1 MAEIVKN
8 DTCISKDILCSG
20 CLNHIAENE
29 YKTALGQDW
38 HPECFRCSVCDNQ
51 LSSWYF
57 ERNGLLFCKDDY
69 WTQFGQSCQQCNVI
83 ITGPVMVAGDH
94 KFHPECFLCQHC
106 GTFIGDGDTYA
117 LIERSKLFC
126 GHCYKEH
133 ISEHSTNSQKIKQ
146 QSLGDINTSSQP
158 LHSIRLIKIPWSDA
172 SKSMLRLTT
181 DHDKNSR
188 EFSPEG
194 DGVCC
199 RAVRISEI
207 DLHPEVENVHIG
219 DRILE
224 VNGQPVRNTSIEHI
238 DNLIR
243 STDKILQ
250 LTVEHDPKDLSRNN
264 NNNLSDYEAQRT
276 NYLQITGSKT
286 ESSSPRLT
294 KEDKERLF
302 QKKDEG
308 YMSGLKTRLLKNKKN
323 NLIPF
328 NDSSQSSL
336 SEKEKR
342 ESGVGSLNQK
352 ERSSSM
358 SKLLDENHQSN
369 NEIYDLSRTKSFRIE
384 HNPQRI
390 FRASDLV
397 QGELL
402 GKGFFGQVFKVTHKL
417 TKEVMVLKELY
428 RVDEE
433 AQRNFLK
440 EVAVLRS
447 LNHEN
452 VLKFIGV
459 LYKEKKL
466 HLVTEYIAGGSLKDL
481 IHDSQCPLLWEQRIS
496 FAKDIACGMSYLH
509 SKNIIHRDLNSL
521 NCLVREDMSVIV
533 ADFGLAR
540 IITSPSLGTFERC
553 SLNAKSGSIGRNRS
567 RQRRQRYTV
576 VGNPYWMAPEMM
588 KGNKYDERVD
598 IFSFGI
604 ILCEIIGRVEADPD
618 FLPRTSDFG
627 LNKQVFMEKFCQQC
641 PEIFYKITFLCC
653 DLNPDKRPP
662 FEILAFWLKK
672 LYKLISNGL
681 PIPPN
686 LVDEIE
692 QFKMHSSRDSSQ
704 TSTPD
709 GLLSPKSNLS
719 NDNLFAEKSKTQ
731 NDQCDELNDEDAHNS
746 IETQSQS
753 TFLPKSI
760 PKSPHLGKD
769 FSPNGERI
777 RGSIRERRRQKMLKE
792 QNNKNFSP
800 HKFLK
805 RSSQEDIEENKR
817 NDVIN
822 NLSGEVTLK
831 TDRVLEAVRSALEDD
846 KTLLTRSK
854 CKNNDVIGEKG
865 FLIHKEENG
874 SLTLNSVKDLTE
886 CSDSYETSCDTSLDF
901 IEANSCCVQS
911 PSKILENDSVLS
923 VASEKNVETQNEQ
936 SDRCKTPTP
945 SPTAINT
952 KIQVKKS
959 TAQKSYQMALDDIRA
974 KLNLCKS
981 KFETLDEA
989 NRNNISKS
997 ENSMKVF
1004 FKKRDVRDDSPLKM
1018 YNKHY
1023 ADSKV
1028 YRVHET
1034 PIFGRH
1040 KFANPTQ
1047 VVLKHADSDENVSS
1061 STILTSVDKLSNKR
1075 FSYLRRKM
1083 TPVLSST
1090 SGEVKTP
1097 STTKSLWKKFDK
1109 ESQTLSSSPIKE
1121 SSSISSRFNL
1131 RKSNQSKKLQ
1141 MQTSDSQTS
1150 NLNKVTI
1157 LSPDAVRKL
1166 NIKMVEQKS
1175 LLPSAAAQKNI
1186 PVTVN
1191 KNRYQDTNRTTKK
1204 TTTTMTT
1211 NDSIQN
1217 KCLTSSQLFGK
1228 KGSIIQKDTP
1238 SIHQSRKKK
1247 PT

>member
-1 MAEIVKN
+1 MEEILKN
-8 DTCISKDILCSG
+8 DKSTRKDIQCSG
-20 CLNHIAENE
+20 CLNQIAENE
-29 YKTALGQDW
+29 YKTALGQYW
-38 HPECFRCSVCDNQ
+38 HPECFRCSVCDNH

-69 WTQFGQSCQQCNVI
+69 WAQFGQSCQQCNLI

-106 GTFIGDGDTYA
+106 GTYIGDGDTYA

-126 GHCYKEH
+126 GHCYKEQVSA
-133 ISEHSTNSQKIKQ
+133 ISTNSEQSKQ
-146 QSLGDINTSSQP
+146 QTLGDSNKSQP

-172 SKSMLRLTT
+172 STLRLTT
-181 DHDKNSR
+181 DHENNSHQFPA
-188 EFSPEG
+188 ES

-207 DLHPEVENVHIG
+207 DLHPEVANVQIG

-224 VNGQPVRNTSIEHI
+224 VNGTPVRNTSIEHI

-243 STDKILQ
+243 STDRILQ
-250 LTVEHDPKDLSRNN
+250 LTVEHDPKDVSRNN
-264 NNNLSDYEAQRT
+264 NDYESPQKH
-276 NYLQITGSKT
+276 YLPILPKSD
-286 ESSSPRLT
+286 SPRLT

-308 YMSGLKTRLLKNKKN
+308 YMSGLKSRLLKNKKN

-328 NDSSQSSL
+328 DSP
-336 SEKEKR
+336 EKR
-342 ESGVGSLNQK
+342 EGSALYNSSSLNQK

-358 SKLLDENHQSN
+358 SKLLDENHQPN
-369 NEIYDLSRTKSFRIE
+369 NELYDLSRTKSFRIE
-384 HNPQRI
+384 QNPHEI
-390 FRASDLV
+390 FKPSDLV
-397 QGELL
+397 QGELI
-402 GKGFFGQVFKVTHKL
+402 GKGFFGQVFKVTHKV

-428 RVDEE
+428 RVDAE
-433 AQRNFLK
+433 AQQNFLK

-447 LNHEN
+447 LHHEN

-466 HLVTEYIAGGSLKDL
+466 HLITEFIAGGSLKEL
-481 IHDSQCPLLWEQRIS
+481 IHDSECPLLWEQRIS

-521 NCLVREDMSVIV
+521 NCLVRDDLTVIV

-540 IITSPSLGTFERC
+540 IITSPTLGTFERC
-553 SLNAKSGSIGRNRS
+553 SNKPSKTGSIGRNRS

-618 FLPRTSDFG
+618 YLPRTSDFG

-662 FEILAFWLKK
+662 FEVLGFWLKR
-672 LYKLISNGL
+672 LYKLTSNGQ
-681 PIPPN
+681 PIPPQM
-686 LVDEIE
+686 VDEVD

-719 NDNLFAEKSKTQ
+719 NDNLFAEKNKNQKDCGDIKEEQTVVTQ
-731 NDQCDELNDEDAHNS
+731 
-746 IETQSQS
+746 TQPVFVP
-753 TFLPKSI
+753 TSI

-777 RGSIRERRRQKMLKE
+777 RGSIRERRQQKMLNE
-792 QNNKNFSP
+792 QNSSSP
-800 HKFLK
+800 HRYMKQ
-805 RSSQEDIEENKR
+805 SSVSEEERHEVLNK
-817 NDVIN
+817 
-822 NLSGEVTLK
+822 SSEGTLK
-831 TDRVLEAVRSALEDD
+831 TDRVLEAVRCALEDD
-846 KTLLTRSK
+846 NILNKKPK
-854 CKNNDVIGEKG
+854 CKSDMIGQKG

-886 CSDSYETSCDTSLDF
+886 CSDSCDTSCDTSLDF
-901 IEANSCCVQS
+901 MEANSWV
-911 PSKILENDSVLS
+911 PSSSKLVDNNKIVPQHHSQLTE
-923 VASEKNVETQNEQ
+923 QNENVNENEQ
-936 SDRCKTPTP
+936 IDSK
-945 SPTAINT
+945 ANT
-952 KIQVKKS
+952 KIQVKKN
-959 TAQKSYQMALDDIRA
+959 TAHKSYQMAIDDIRA

-997 ENSMKVF
+997 QNSMKTF
-1004 FKKRDVRDDSPLKM
+1004 FKNRDARDESPLKM
-1018 YNKHY
+1018 YNKHNS
-1023 ADSKV
+1023 DSKA

-1040 KFANPTQ
+1040 KFSTQ
-1047 VVLKHADSDENVSS
+1047 VVLKQAGSDENVSS
-1061 STILTSVDKLSNKR
+1061 PTEVIPEKPPTKR

-1083 TPVLSST
+1083 APSNRSP
-1090 SGEVKTP
+1090 EVKPP
-1097 STTKSLWKKFDK
+1097 SRSIWKKI
-1109 ESQTLSSSPIKE
+1109 ESQTSSQPPPSPQSKE
-1121 SSSISSRFNL
+1121 LPFSTRFNL
-1131 RKSNQSKKLQ
+1131 RRSEHPKKSPSETKSEIYPKSNV
-1141 MQTSDSQTS
+1141 
-1150 NLNKVTI
+1150 NKVTI
-1157 LSPDAVRKL
+1157 LSPDTVRKL
-1166 NIKMVEQKS
+1166 NAKLVEQKTS
-1175 LLPSAAAQKNI
+1175 AQKHI
-1186 PVTVN
+1186 PT
-1191 KNRYQDTNRTTKK
+1191 DSKK
-1204 TTTTMTT
+1204 RQPDAKRAPMTE
-1211 NDSIQN
+1211 
-1217 KCLTSSQLFGK
+1217 SSQTKCPPSQFGRNK
-1228 KGSIIQKDTP
+1228 YSIKDIP
-1238 SIHQSRKKK
+1238 SIHQSRKKTLHTK
-1247 PT
+1247 VEGK

>member
-1 MAEIVKN
+1 MEEILKN
-8 DTCISKDILCSG
+8 DTSTSKDVLCSG
-20 CLNHIAENE
+20 CLNQIAENE
-29 YKTALGQDW
+29 YKTALGQHW

-106 GTFIGDGDTYA
+106 GTYIGDGDTYA

-126 GHCYKEH
+126 GHCYKEQV
-133 ISEHSTNSQKIKQ
+133 SELSTNSQQINQ
-146 QSLGDINTSSQP
+146 QQPSGDINTTCQP

-181 DHDKNSR
+181 DHDNNSHQ
-188 EFSPEG
+188 FSTEG
-194 DGVCC
+194 DEVCC

-224 VNGQPVRNTSIEHI
+224 VNGTPVRNTSIEHI

-250 LTVEHDPKDLSRNN
+250 LTVEHDPKDLNRNN
-264 NNNLSDYEAQRT
+264 NNNNNDYETQRK
-276 NYLQITGSKT
+276 NYLQISAKP
-286 ESSSPRLT
+286 ESSPRLT

-308 YMSGLKTRLLKNKKN
+308 YMSGLKTRLLKNRKN

-328 NDSSQSSL
+328 DSS
-336 SEKEKR
+336 EKLN
-342 ESGVGSLNQK
+342 SCSLNQK

-358 SKLLDENHQSN
+358 SKLLDENHQPN

-384 HNPQRI
+384 HNQQRI

-402 GKGFFGQVFKVTHKL
+402 GKGFFGQVFKVTHKI

-466 HLVTEYIAGGSLKDL
+466 HLVTEYIAGGSLKEL
-481 IHDSQCPLLWEQRIS
+481 IHDSQCPLGWEQRIS
-496 FAKDIACGMSYLH
+496 FAKDIACGMTYLH

-521 NCLVREDMSVIV
+521 NCLVRDDMSVIV

-540 IITSPSLGTFERC
+540 IITSPSFGTFERC
-553 SLNAKSGSIGRNRS
+553 SSSSGKTGSIGRNRS

-641 PEIFYKITFLCC
+641 PETFYKITFLCC

-662 FEILAFWLKK
+662 FEVLGFWLQF
-672 LYKLISNGL
+672 LYKLISNGQ

-686 LVDEIE
+686 LVDEVD
-692 QFKMHSSRDSSQ
+692 QFKMQSSRDSSQ

-719 NDNLFAEKSKTQ
+719 NDNLFAEKSKLA
-731 NDQCDELNDEDAHNS
+731 NDCDKIIKEEQTTAA
-746 IETQSQS
+746 QSQPV
-753 TFLPKSI
+753 FLPKSI

-777 RGSIRERRRQKMLKE
+777 RGSIRERRQQKMLKE
-792 QNNKNFSP
+792 QNSSCSP
-800 HKFLK
+800 NRFLK
-805 RSSQEDIEENKR
+805 RNSEGEGELNEIA
-817 NDVIN
+817 
-822 NLSGEVTLK
+822 NLPSEGTLK
-831 TDRVLEAVRSALEDD
+831 TDRVLEAVRCALEDD
-846 KTLLTRSK
+846 NTLLKRSK
-854 CKNNDVIGEKG
+854 CKSDIIGEKG

-874 SLTLNSVKDLTE
+874 MLTLNSVTDLTE
-886 CSDSYETSCDTSLDF
+886 CSDSYDTSCDTSLDF
-901 IEANSCCVQS
+901 IEANSSWVPSSSKLLDNNVISSQPQS
-911 PSKILENDSVLS
+911 QPQIEENENEKIE
-923 VASEKNVETQNEQ
+923 
-936 SDRCKTPTP
+936 
-945 SPTAINT
+945 NT
-952 KIQVKKS
+952 KMQVKKT

-997 ENSMKVF
+997 QNSMKVF
-1004 FKKRDVRDDSPLKM
+1004 FKNREARDDSPLKM
-1018 YNKHY
+1018 YNKHVS
-1023 ADSKV
+1023 DSKA
-1028 YRVHET
+1028 YRVNET

-1040 KFANPTQ
+1040 KFSTQ
-1047 VVLKHADSDENVSS
+1047 VVLKHADSDENISS
-1061 STILTSVDKLSNKR
+1061 QTISMPEKPATKR

-1083 TPVLSST
+1083 TPAISSPP
-1090 SGEVKTP
+1090 EVKTP
-1097 STTKSLWKKFDK
+1097 SASRSLWKKF
-1109 ESQTLSSSPIKE
+1109 ESQSSSPSKE
-1121 SSSISSRFNL
+1121 SSFSSRFNL
-1131 RKSNQSKKLQ
+1131 RKTEQTKKLP
-1141 MQTSDSQTS
+1141 SEVKSENVKKS
-1150 NLNKVTI
+1150 NVNKVTI
-1157 LSPDAVRKL
+1157 LSPEAVRKL
-1166 NIKMVEQKS
+1166 NVKLVEQKNS
-1175 LLPSAAAQKNI
+1175 AQKNI
-1186 PVTVN
+1186 PINN
-1191 KNRYQDTNRTTKK
+1191 KKRYTEASRAPP
-1204 TTTTMTT
+1204 MTEG
-1211 NDSIQN
+1211 SQS
-1217 KCLTSSQLFGK
+1217 KCLPSQLGK
-1228 KGSIIQKDTP
+1228 TKCSIQKDIPT
-1238 SIHQSRKKK
+1238 IHQSRKKNLNTK
-1247 PT
+1247 VEGK